1 MSLNYTEEE
10 LNLLANT
17 PHIIGAAMAFAGNSG
32 LFGTGK
38 EMLINAQSVMAG
50 IKDYPDNA
58 LIQAILPNPHSGA
71 SEAMEQMKK
80 VRNWGVAR
88 MKASGVDSAQKFMAQ
103 AVADCTAVTE
113 LLASKAS
120 VQEALD
126 YKQWTMAIAEKVAM
140 ATTEGSFLGF
150 GGEQFSANEKNLL
163 AELQTALGTHS
174 NLV

>member
-38 EMLINAQSVMAG
+38 EMFTNAQAVMAG
-50 IKDYPDNA
+50 NKDYPDNA
-58 LIQAILPNPHSGA
+58 LIQAILPNPQIGA
-71 SEAMEQMKK
+71 SEAMDKMKK
-80 VRNWGVAR
+80 IRDWGVAR

-103 AVADCTAVTE
+103 AVADCKAVTV
-113 LLASKAS
+113 LLAAKAS
-120 VQEALD
+120 AQEATE
-126 YKQWTMAIAEKVAM
+126 YKQWAMAIAEKVAM

-150 GGEQFSANEKNLL
+150 GGERFSTNEKNLL
-163 AELQTALGTHS
+163 AEFQSAMGTQS
-174 NLV
+174 NLA